1 MPVYALAARVS
12 TERPRPGAR
21 AVYCI
26 AMTQIGYGIAG
37 SLALSG
43 VLVVVL
49 VTLAGMPLLAG
60 LGLLAALDV
69 AIVGGG
75 YAAMRRARR

>member
-12 TERPRPGAR
+12 TERPRAAAR

-49 VTLAGMPLLAG
+49 VTIAGMPLLAG

>member
-1 MPVYALAARVS
+1 MAR
-12 TERPRPGAR
+12 
-21 AVYCI
+21 
-26 AMTQIGYGIAG
+26 IGYGIVG

-49 VTLAGMPLLAG
+49 VTLADMPLLAG

-69 AIVGGG
+69 VIVGGG
-75 YAAMRRARR
+75 YGAMRRARR

>member
-1 MPVYALAARVS
+1 MHSV
-12 TERPRPGAR
+12 RPRHARFNRGTSAAAR
-21 AVYCI
+21 AVYCV
-26 AMTQIGYGIAG
+26 AMTQIGFGIVG

-49 VTLAGMPLLAG
+49 VALTGVSVLAG
-60 LGLLAALDV
+60 LGLLAALDI

>member
-1 MPVYALAARVS
+1 
-12 TERPRPGAR
+12 
-21 AVYCI
+21 
-26 AMTQIGYGIAG
+26 MTQIGFGIVG

-49 VTLAGMPLLAG
+49 VAVAGMPLGAG

-69 AIVGGG
+69 VIVVGG
-75 YAAMRRARR
+75 YAAMRRASSRR

>member
-1 MPVYALAARVS
+1 
-12 TERPRPGAR
+12 
-21 AVYCI
+21 
-26 AMTQIGYGIAG
+26 MTQIGYGIIG

-49 VTLAGMPLLAG
+49 VVLGMPVLAG

-69 AIVGGG
+69 AIVFGG

>member
-1 MPVYALAARVS
+1 
-12 TERPRPGAR
+12 
-21 AVYCI
+21 
-26 AMTQIGYGIAG
+26 MTRIGYGIVG

-49 VTLAGMPLLAG
+49 VTLAGMSLGAG
-60 LGLLAALDV
+60 LGLLAALDL

-75 YAAMRRARR
+75 YAAMRRASQRR

>member
-1 MPVYALAARVS
+1 
-12 TERPRPGAR
+12 
-21 AVYCI
+21 
-26 AMTQIGYGIAG
+26 MTQIGYGIAG

-49 VTLAGMPLLAG
+49 VTLAGMPLGAG

-75 YAAMRRARR
+75 YWVMRRAASRR

>member
-1 MPVYALAARVS
+1 
-12 TERPRPGAR
+12 
-21 AVYCI
+21 
-26 AMTQIGYGIAG
+26 MTQIGYGIAG

-49 VTLAGMPLLAG
+49 VTLAGMPLGAG

-75 YAAMRRARR
+75 YWVMRRASSRR

>member
-1 MPVYALAARVS
+1 MYALAARVS
-12 TERPRPGAR
+12 TSSPGRPRRRP
-21 AVYCI
+21 AVYCV
-26 AMTQIGYGIAG
+26 AMTQIGFGIVG
-37 SLALSG
+37 SLGLSG

-49 VTLAGMPLLAG
+49 VVLAGMPLLAG

-69 AIVGGG
+69 VIVGGG

>member
-1 MPVYALAARVS
+1 M
-12 TERPRPGAR
+12 AR
-21 AVYCI
+21 AVYCV
-26 AMTQIGYGIAG
+26 AMTQIGYGIMG

-49 VTLAGMPLLAG
+49 VVLGMPVLAG

-69 AIVGGG
+69 AIVFGG

>member
-1 MPVYALAARVS
+1 MYALAVRASTAARAA
-12 TERPRPGAR
+12 AR
-21 AVYCI
+21 AVYCL
-26 AMTQIGYGIAG
+26 TVTRIGFGIVG

-49 VTLAGMPLLAG
+49 VTLAGMPLGAG

-75 YAAMRRARR
+75 YAAMRRVASRR

>member
-1 MPVYALAARVS
+1 
-12 TERPRPGAR
+12 
-21 AVYCI
+21 
-26 AMTQIGYGIAG
+26 MTRIGYGIVG

-49 VTLAGMPLLAG
+49 VTLAGMSLGAG

-75 YAAMRRARR
+75 YAAMRRASRRR

>member
-1 MPVYALAARVS
+1 MARLGFGIVVS
-12 TERPRPGAR
+12 LG
-21 AVYCI
+21 
-26 AMTQIGYGIAG
+26 
-37 SLALSG
+37 LSG

-49 VTLAGMPLLAG
+49 VAFAGMPLGAG

-75 YAAMRRARR
+75 YAGMRRISGRGG

>member
-1 MPVYALAARVS
+1 
-12 TERPRPGAR
+12 
-21 AVYCI
+21 
-26 AMTQIGYGIAG
+26 MTRIGYGIVR

-49 VTLAGMPLLAG
+49 VVLAGMPLLAG

-75 YAAMRRARR
+75 YGAMRRARR

>member
-1 MPVYALAARVS
+1 
-12 TERPRPGAR
+12 
-21 AVYCI
+21 
-26 AMTQIGYGIAG
+26 MTQIGFGIVG

-49 VTLAGMPLLAG
+49 VALAGMPLLAG
-60 LGLLAALDV
+60 LGLLAALDI
-69 AIVGGG
+69 AIIGGG